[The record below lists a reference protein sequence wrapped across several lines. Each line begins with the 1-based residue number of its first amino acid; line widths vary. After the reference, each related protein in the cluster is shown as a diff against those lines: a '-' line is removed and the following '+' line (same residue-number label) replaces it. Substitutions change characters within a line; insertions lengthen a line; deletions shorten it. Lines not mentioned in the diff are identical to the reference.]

1 MIDLEAIRAARER
14 ITPYVHRTPIQRN
27 RTLSEQLDT
36 NVYCKLEL
44 FQKTG
49 SFKPRGVFNKM
60 LTHLDEVRKTGVVA
74 VSGGNFAQG
83 VAYAGST
90 LGVRTRI
97 IMPRY
102 TSRNYLDATQA
113 YGGEIE
119 LADSITEAF
128 DLAEAYGRQ
137 GWSCYHPFDDRE
149 LITGHASIGAE
160 LLEDVPSL
168 TDVFVS
174 VGGGGLMG
182 GITLAVKQL
191 KPEIRVWTVETEG
204 SDTLGQAL
212 QAGRLVQITPKSL
225 AKTLG
230 APVVSEDALS
240 IAREYGHRHVV
251 VSDRE
256 AYLALRLLM
265 ERAKVTPELAA
276 SCTLAA
282 AQKVAG
288 SFSPEDHVALVLCGG
303 NLSLDTL
310 AEYRGLFSG
319 EEDERGH

>member
-1 MIDLEAIRAARER
+1 MIGLETIRTARER

-27 RTLSEQLDT
+27 RTLSERLGT
-36 NVYCKLEL
+36 NVYLKLEL

-49 SFKPRGVFNKM
+49 SFKPRGAFNKM
-60 LTHLDEVRKTGVVA
+60 LSHLDKVRKTGVVA
-74 VSGGNFAQG
+74 MSGGNFAQG

-97 IMPRY
+97 VMPPH
-102 TSRNYLDATQA
+102 TSHNYLDATRD

-119 LADSITEAF
+119 LADSVTDAF
-128 DLAEAYGRQ
+128 ERAEQYGKE
-137 GWSCYHPFDDRE
+137 GWSFFHPFDDRE
-149 LITGHASIGAE
+149 LITGHASIGME
-160 LLEDVPSL
+160 LIEDVPQL

-174 VGGGGLMG
+174 IGGGGLMG

-191 KPEIRVWTVETEG
+191 KPEVRVWTVETEG

-212 QAGRLVQITPKSL
+212 KAGRLVQITPKSL

-230 APVVSEDALS
+230 APVVSEDALN
-240 IAREYGHRHVV
+240 IARQYGHRHVV

-256 AYLALRLLM
+256 AYLSLRLLL
-265 ERAKVTPELAA
+265 ERAKVVTELAA

-282 AQKVAG
+282 AQRVAD
-288 SFSPEDHVALVLCGG
+288 SFSPEQHVALILCGG

-310 AEYRGLFSG
+310 GEYHSFFAAG
-319 EEDERGH
+319 

>member
-1 MIDLEAIRAARER
+1 MIDLETIKTARER
-14 ITPYVHRTPIQRN
+14 IAPYVHRTPIQRN
-27 RTLSEQLDT
+27 RTLSEQLGT

-60 LTHLDEVRKTGVVA
+60 LTHLDQARKTGVVA

-83 VAYAGST
+83 VAYAGSA

-97 IMPRY
+97 IMPRN
-102 TSRNYLDATQA
+102 TPRNYLEATRA

-119 LADSITEAF
+119 LADSITDAF
-128 DLAEAYGRQ
+128 DKAEEYDRQ
-137 GWSCYHPFDDRE
+137 GSSCYHPFDDRE
-149 LITGHASIGAE
+149 LITGHASIGVE
-160 LLEDVPSL
+160 LLEDVPRL

-204 SDTLGQAL
+204 SDALGQAL
-212 QAGRLVQITPKSL
+212 QAGRLVKIVPKSL

-230 APVVSEDALS
+230 APEVSEDALS

-265 ERAKVTPELAA
+265 ERAKVTTELAA

-282 AQKVAG
+282 AQRAAE
-288 SFSPEDHVALVLCGG
+288 SFSPEDHVALILCGG

-310 AEYRGLFSG
+310 AEYRKLFSG
-319 EEDERGH
+319 DQG

>member
-1 MIDLEAIRAARER
+1 MIDLETIRAARER

-60 LTHLDEVRKTGVVA
+60 LTHLDDVRKTGVVA

-319 EEDERGH
+319 EEDERGY

>member
-1 MIDLEAIRAARER
+1 MIDLETIRTARER

-27 RTLSEQLDT
+27 RTLSEQLGT

-60 LTHLDEVRKTGVVA
+60 LTHLDQARKTGVVA

-97 IMPRY
+97 IMPRN
-102 TSRNYLDATQA
+102 TPRNYLEATRA

-119 LADSITEAF
+119 LADSISDAF
-128 DLAEAYGRQ
+128 DKAEEYGRQ
-137 GWSCYHPFDDRE
+137 GSSCYHPFDDRE
-149 LITGHASIGAE
+149 LITGHASIGVE
-160 LLEDVPSL
+160 LLEDVPQL
-168 TDVFVS
+168 TDLFVS

-182 GITLAVKQL
+182 GIALAVKQL

-204 SDTLGQAL
+204 SDALGQAL
-212 QAGRLVQITPKSL
+212 QAGRLVKIVPKSL

-230 APVVSEDALS
+230 APVVSEDALN
-240 IAREYGHRHVV
+240 IARQYGHRHVV

-256 AYLALRLLM
+256 AYLALRMLM
-265 ERAKVTPELAA
+265 ERAKVIPELAA

-282 AQKVAG
+282 AQRVAD
-288 SFSPEDHVALVLCGG
+288 SFSPEDHVALILCGG

-310 AEYRGLFSG
+310 AEYRKLFSG
-319 EEDERGH
+319 EEG

>member
-1 MIDLEAIRAARER
+1 MIDLETIRTARER
-14 ITPYVHRTPIQRN
+14 IAPYVHRTPIQRN
-27 RTLSEQLDT
+27 RTLSERLGT
-36 NVYCKLEL
+36 NVYLKLEL

-49 SFKPRGVFNKM
+49 SFKPRGAFNKM
-60 LTHLDEVRKTGVVA
+60 LSHLDEVRKTGVVA
-74 VSGGNFAQG
+74 ISGGNFAQG

-97 IMPRY
+97 IMPRS

-119 LADSITEAF
+119 LADNITEAF
-128 DLAEAYGRQ
+128 QLAAQYGKQ
-137 GWSCYHPFDDRE
+137 GWSCFHPFDDRE
-149 LITGHASIGAE
+149 LITGHASIGME
-160 LLEDVPSL
+160 LIEDVPQL

-174 VGGGGLMG
+174 IGGGGLMG

-204 SDTLGQAL
+204 SDALGQAL
-212 QAGRLVQITPKSL
+212 KAGRLVQITPRSL

-240 IAREYGHRHVV
+240 IARQYGHRHLV

-265 ERAKVTPELAA
+265 ERAKVVTELAA

-282 AQKVAG
+282 AQQAAD

-310 AEYRGLFSG
+310 AEYQSLFMG
-319 EEDERGH
+319 GDC

>member
-1 MIDLEAIRAARER
+1 MVDLDSIHAARRR
-14 ITPYVHRTPIQRN
+14 ITPYVHRTPLRRN
-27 RTLSEQLDT
+27 RTLSELLGA
-36 NVYCKLEL
+36 NVYLKLEL
-44 FQKTG
+44 MQKTG

-60 LTHLDEVRKTGVVA
+60 LVHLDQLRRTGVVA

-83 VAYAGST
+83 VAFAGST

-97 IMPRY
+97 IMPRS
-102 TSRNYLDATQA
+102 TSRNYIDATRS

-119 LADSITEAF
+119 LADSIADAF
-128 DLAEAYGRQ
+128 RLAERYSNVEGWAYF
-137 GWSCYHPFDDRE
+137 HPFDDRE
-149 LITGHASIGAE
+149 LITGHASIGVE
-160 LLEDVPSL
+160 LLEDVPEL

-191 KPEIRVWTVETEG
+191 KPDIRVWSVETEG

-212 QAGRLVQITPKSL
+212 AAGRLIEIVPQSL

-230 APVVSEDALS
+230 APMVSEDALE
-240 IAREYGHRHVV
+240 IARRYGHRHVV
-251 VSDRE
+251 VSDRR
-256 AYLALRLLM
+256 AYEALRLLM
-265 ERAKVTPELAA
+265 ERAKVITELAA

-282 AQKVAG
+282 AQG
-288 SFSPEDHVALVLCGG
+288 SAASFAPEDHVALVLCGG

-310 AEYRGLFSG
+310 AEYRSLF
-319 EEDERGH
+319 EAPPEP

>member
-1 MIDLEAIRAARER
+1 MIDLETIRTARER
-14 ITPYVHRTPIQRN
+14 IARYVHRTPMHRN
-27 RTLSEQLDT
+27 RTLSERLGT
-36 NVYCKLEL
+36 NVYLKLEL

-49 SFKPRGVFNKM
+49 SFKPRGAFNKM
-60 LTHLDEVRKTGVVA
+60 LTHLDEVRESGVVA

-102 TSRNYLDATQA
+102 TSRNYLEATRA
-113 YGGEIE
+113 YGGEVE
-119 LADSITEAF
+119 LAESIADAF
-128 DLAEAYGRQ
+128 QMATRYGEE
-137 GWSCYHPFDDRE
+137 GWSHFHPYDDRE
-149 LITGHASIGAE
+149 LITGHASIGLE
-160 LLEDVPSL
+160 LLEDVPQL

-204 SDTLGQAL
+204 SDALGQAL
-212 QAGRLVQITPKSL
+212 QAGRLVQITPQSL

-230 APVVSEDALS
+230 APVVSEDALT
-240 IAREYGHRHVV
+240 IAGRYGHRHVV

-256 AYLALRLLM
+256 AYLALRLLI
-265 ERAKVTPELAA
+265 ERAKVITELAA

-282 AQKVAG
+282 AQRVAG
-288 SFSPEDHVALVLCGG
+288 SFSSDDHVALILCGG
-303 NLSLDTL
+303 NLSLETL
-310 AEYRGLFSG
+310 GEYHGLFPDNSG
-319 EEDERGH
+319 

>member
-1 MIDLEAIRAARER
+1 MIDLETIRAARDR

-27 RTLSEQLDT
+27 RTLSERLGT
-36 NVYCKLEL
+36 NVWLKLEL

-49 SFKPRGVFNKM
+49 SFKPRGAFNKM
-60 LTHLDEVRKTGVVA
+60 LAHLDEVRKIGVVA

-97 IMPRY
+97 IMPRN
-102 TSRNYLDATQA
+102 TSRNYLDATQG

-119 LADSITEAF
+119 LADSIADAF
-128 DLAEAYGRQ
+128 ELAARYKQE
-137 GWSCYHPFDDRE
+137 GWSYFHPFDDRE
-149 LITGHASIGAE
+149 LITGHASIGME
-160 LLEDVPSL
+160 LIEDVPRL

-174 VGGGGLMG
+174 IGGGGLMG

-212 QAGRLVQITPKSL
+212 KAGRLVQITPTSL

-230 APVVSEDALS
+230 APVVSEDALT
-240 IAREYGHRHVV
+240 IARRYGHRHVV

-265 ERAKVTPELAA
+265 ERAKVITELAA

-282 AQKVAG
+282 AQQVDD

-310 AEYRGLFSG
+310 AEYHSLFMG
-319 EEDERGH
+319 GDC

>member
-1 MIDLEAIRAARER
+1 MIDLETIRTARER
-14 ITPYVHRTPIQRN
+14 IARYVHRTPMHRN
-27 RTLSEQLDT
+27 RTLSERLGT
-36 NVYCKLEL
+36 NVYLKLEL

-49 SFKPRGVFNKM
+49 SFKPRGAFNKM
-60 LTHLDEVRKTGVVA
+60 LNHLDEVRESGVVA

-102 TSRNYLDATQA
+102 TSRNYLEATRA
-113 YGGEIE
+113 YGGEVE
-119 LADSITEAF
+119 LAESIADAF
-128 DLAEAYGRQ
+128 QMATRYGKE
-137 GWSCYHPFDDRE
+137 GWSHFHPYDDRE
-149 LITGHASIGAE
+149 LITGHASIGME
-160 LLEDVPSL
+160 LLEDVPQL

-204 SDTLGQAL
+204 SDALGQAL

-230 APVVSEDALS
+230 APVVSEDALT
-240 IAREYGHRHVV
+240 IARRYGHRHVV

-265 ERAKVTPELAA
+265 ERAKVITELAA

-282 AQKVAG
+282 AQRQAG
-288 SFSPEDHVALVLCGG
+288 SFSSEDHVALVLCGG
-303 NLSLDTL
+303 NLSLETL
-310 AEYRGLFSG
+310 GEYHNLFPDSSG
-319 EEDERGH
+319 

>member
-1 MIDLEAIRAARER
+1 
-14 ITPYVHRTPIQRN
+14 
-27 RTLSEQLDT
+27 
-36 NVYCKLEL
+36 
-44 FQKTG
+44 
-49 SFKPRGVFNKM
+49 
-60 LTHLDEVRKTGVVA
+60 
-74 VSGGNFAQG
+74 
-83 VAYAGST
+83 
-90 LGVRTRI
+90 
-97 IMPRY
+97 
-102 TSRNYLDATQA
+102 
-113 YGGEIE
+113 
-119 LADSITEAF
+119 
-128 DLAEAYGRQ
+128 
-137 GWSCYHPFDDRE
+137 
-149 LITGHASIGAE
+149 
-160 LLEDVPSL
+160 
-168 TDVFVS
+168 VFVR

-182 GITLAVKQL
+182 GLTLAVKQL

>member
-1 MIDLEAIRAARER
+1 MIDLKTINTARER

-27 RTLSEQLDT
+27 RTLSEQLGT

-97 IMPRY
+97 IMPRH
-102 TSRNYLDATQA
+102 TSRNYLDATRA

-119 LADSITEAF
+119 LAESITEAF
-128 DLAEAYGRQ
+128 QRAAEYGGQ

-149 LITGHASIGAE
+149 LITGHASIGVE
-160 LLEDVPSL
+160 LLEDVPGL

-212 QAGRLVQITPKSL
+212 QAGRLVRITPKSL

-230 APVVSEDALS
+230 APEVSEDALS
-240 IAREYGHRHVV
+240 IAREHGHRHVV

-265 ERAKVTPELAA
+265 ERAKVTTELAA

-282 AQKVAG
+282 AQRVAD
-288 SFSPEDHVALVLCGG
+288 SFSPEDHVALILCGG

-310 AEYRGLFSG
+310 AEYRKLFSG
-319 EEDERGH
+319 DQG